1 MHPSFLKSHRLAV
14 TTISPVHIGCG
25 EVYEPTNYVIDDKR
39 GFLYGFNPAEAYLAE
54 ADLQA
59 LRPIVTDYKKI
70 TLFYS
75 QHVDVFR
82 PWARCIVP
90 VGAKI
95 LQLYRKMLYPQGLQK
110 ATELTIER
118 TAYEPGSR
126 QAGPYVPGSSL
137 KGAIATALAERLN
150 QGRPLRNRSDVQALF
165 GGDFENSPMRF
176 LRIGDLRGENVLT
189 RVFSSRRFFKSDQK
203 PDGFPMVFEALMPA
217 QFRAFAGDAT
227 LAAGQ
232 NSHLPH
238 VYERPEDIM
247 RDLHRYSLARWNDE
261 VAMYRAVAPSWTREV
276 EKLLAAMAE
285 SFSAGRAALVRLGKN
300 AGAQS
305 KTLKGEDLP
314 RIEIRHKSRSKPK
327 EVLSETQ
334 TLCLTDEAEDAWN
347 GLPYGWAVIE
357 VNPGDEA
364 SPLEDWCERM
374 RASFVRAS
382 IGGAVCDEW
391 DRVLTQKK
399 ARIELREAKAKELE
413 AERIKRRQEDEQEAR
428 KAQALAAMS
437 EEARLTATICDALEA
452 SPNSVNPGTTLFNE
466 VKALLEAALKW
477 TDPQEKLALAQRI
490 QPLMKKKDMYQGKA
504 AKTFKAQLRELRGE
518 A

>member
-1 MHPSFLKSHRLAV
+1 MHPSFLESHRLAV

-39 GFLYGFNPAEAYLAE
+39 GFLYGFNPAEAYLTE

-75 QHVDVFR
+75 QHVDAFR
-82 PWARCIVP
+82 PWARNIIP
-90 VGAKI
+90 VGANVRHRY
-95 LQLYRKMLYPQGLQK
+95 QKMLFPKNLPQAAL
-110 ATELTIER
+110 EIER
-118 TAYEPGSR
+118 TAYEAGSR
-126 QAGPYVPGSSL
+126 QAGPYIPGSSL
-137 KGAIATALAERLN
+137 KGAVATALAERLN
-150 QGRPLRNRSDVQALF
+150 QGRPLRKQSDVQALF
-165 GGDFENSPMRF
+165 GGDFEKSPMRF
-176 LRIGDLRGENVLT
+176 LRIGDLRGENALT
-189 RVFSSRRFFKSDQK
+189 RVFSSKRFFKSDLK
-203 PDGFPMVFEALMPA
+203 PDGSPMFFEALMPA

-232 NSHLPH
+232 NTHLPH

-276 EKLLAAMAE
+276 EKLLAAMVE
-285 SFSAGRAALVRLGKN
+285 SFRAGRAALVRLGKN

-305 KTLKGEDLP
+305 KTLHVEV
-314 RIEIRHKSRSKPK
+314 HSKDRTQD
-327 EVLSETQ
+327 ESTESQ
-334 TLCLTDEAEDAWN
+334 TLCLTDETEDAWN

-374 RASFVRAS
+374 RAAFVRAS

-413 AERIKRRQEDEQEAR
+413 AERFKRRQEAEQEAR

-437 EEARLTATICDALEA
+437 EEARLTATICDALET
-452 SPNSVNPGTTLFNE
+452 SPENVIKSGTALFNE

-477 TDPQEKLALAQRI
+477 TDPQEKLELAQRI